1 MSPQRRSWPTASDH
15 LSPYSIRSH
24 TRSRSYI
31 RSRPAQHRHG
41 FWSTPDHDPGV
52 RPAVCHT
59 HTRARARTHTHTHTH
74 THTDTRTRTHAH
86 TCTHT
91 HTHTRPQ
98 STAAWVIHQISLRPA
113 WVSEITYPHVPTSS
127 DHVPLHLITPT
138 SYDHVPSR
146 PRIES
151 HPHII

>member
-1 MSPQRRSWPTASDH
+1 MADSFRSPLSIFDQVPYPITFLYPITSGTTPPRLLVHTGPRPRSTAC
-15 LSPYSIRSH
+15 RMSH
-24 TRSRSYI
+24 TH
-31 RSRPAQHRHG
+31 A
-41 FWSTPDHDPGV
+41 
-52 RPAVCHT
+52 
-59 HTRARARTHTHTHTH
+59 RARAHTHTHTH